1 MKVCNFSL
9 GKFFIFLCFSFI
21 SIFNL
26 SASCVK
32 VEDTSFVFLS
42 QDGEECI
49 NKSES
54 GVLPIPNGGVNNFD
68 VLIPGKNDGGYTVEL
83 VFDRDN
89 QVELSGE
96 QSLFAFYS
104 SEDNVNPVSELV
116 LKGSSIFY
124 KVNNTNTEDQ
134 EGVDLSGSAF
144 NDANITNPHAII
156 IVHDNVDNQV
166 IFNIDGAELKIPDV
180 PSVNATDIK
189 RVKIGKNY
197 VGNISEFRVYGTE
210 LALKERAGAVKL
222 LSGITGAKIAAIEL
236 VKDENGVTRSAV
248 DSSDLVKC
256 KTGQTVINGKCNNAM
271 ISGFTPPS
279 NSIYNGGSD
288 IQYDPAHNGQENAK
302 LLDCDIGY
310 EAGSTPP
317 KYWFTLDG
325 YVPSV
330 RTEGSCVE
338 KMYYL
343 SSIPNNVNNPGGIS
357 ASSLVGYSYDNPK
370 KISCKPRSSANGQIF
385 GVYIDENDILQ
396 LRGDCIYS
404 GANENCYTASAGSIG
419 DSSWDGCANMLI
431 VDESMLRN
439 AINNRSFKII
449 NNGIAYTL
457 DDGPNRIFTGKV
469 GNFFELFRFIRSE
482 NVSANFKFDIGYWD
496 TSSVT
501 NMRSAFAELA
511 HQGGYI
517 QDLDLSGW
525 DVSQVRNFSN
535 MFLMSRYLPTTI
547 SIANWDTGN
556 ATNMEGMFLGIQH
569 RIQNIA
575 LNWNTSNV
583 TNMSEMF
590 NNTNYNGDISG
601 WDTSKLTNMEGM
613 FGANNY
619 FNGDLSNWNTS
630 RVTHMTRVFQNTER
644 FNGNISSWDT
654 SNVTDMSY
662 VFSGARAFNQDISS
676 WNISKVDKMYA
687 MFSEAWAFNQDISSW
702 DVKNVTDMANM
713 FSNTRAFNQD
723 ISSWDTTNVTTM
735 KDMFANAT
743 GFNQD
748 ISTWCVIKIVH
759 GGTEGF
765 TTSSSALIP
774 EYRPQWYNP
783 AYCN

>member
-1 MKVCNFSL
+1 MKVCNFL
-9 GKFFIFLCFSFI
+9 GNLFIFILFSFV

-32 VEDTSFVFLS
+32 VEDSSFAFLP

-49 NKSES
+49 NKSEN

-68 VLIPGKNDGGYTVEL
+68 VLIPGKNDGGYTIEL

-89 QVELSGE
+89 QAELSGE

-104 SEDNVNPVSELV
+104 SEDAINPVSELV

-338 KMYYL
+338 KTYILGQDGNDALPANAIDPGTLTASNLANYT
-343 SSIPNNVNNPGGIS
+343 SI
-357 ASSLVGYSYDNPK
+357 NPK
-370 KISCKPRSSANGQIF
+370 PLECISGHAKSSDF
-385 GVYIDENDILQ
+385 GVYVDNEDILRAQ
-396 LRGDCIYS
+396 GSCTYNSLNSPLNSPDCYDP
-404 GANENCYTASAGSIG
+404 SINPVK
-419 DSSWDGCANMLI
+419 SIATSDGCAGMLV
-431 VDESMLRN
+431 VDRAMLN
-439 AINNRSFKII
+439 AAKADGSFDFKPSDTYTSH
-449 NNGIAYTL
+449 NNGITYSFSNGA
-457 DDGPNRIFTGKV
+457 NNIFTGQ
-469 GNFFELFRFIRSE
+469 
-482 NVSANFKFDIGYWD
+482 
-496 TSSVT
+496 VT
-501 NMRSAFAELA
+501 NMRDMFRDNAIFNADIS
-511 HQGGYI
+511 H
-517 QDLDLSGW
+517 W
-525 DVSQVRNFSN
+525 DVSSVTDMNS
-535 MFLMSRYLPTTI
+535 MFYNNSIFNGDI
-547 SIANWDTGN
+547 SNWDVSSVT
-556 ATNMEGMFLGIQH
+556 TMSGMFRGNSAFNGDISNWDVSSVTGMGAMFKGNSAFNGDISNWDVSSVTSMKYMFIGDSAFNGDISNWNTSNVTTMSYMFQDSTFNG
-569 RIQNIA
+569 NIS
-575 LNWNTSNV
+575 NWNTSNV
-583 TNMSEMF
+583 TNMSYMF
-590 NNTNYNGDISG
+590 YRSVFNGDISN
-601 WDTSKLTNMEGM
+601 WCVQSVTNYVNFDNNSTLPNEYKPP
-613 FGANNY
+613 FG
-619 FNGDLSNWNTS
+619 
-630 RVTHMTRVFQNTER
+630 
-644 FNGNISSWDT
+644 T
-654 SNVTDMSY
+654 SN
-662 VFSGARAFNQDISS
+662 N
-676 WNISKVDKMYA
+676 
-687 MFSEAWAFNQDISSW
+687 
-702 DVKNVTDMANM
+702 
-713 FSNTRAFNQD
+713 
-723 ISSWDTTNVTTM
+723 
-735 KDMFANAT
+735 
-743 GFNQD
+743 
-748 ISTWCVIKIVH
+748 
-759 GGTEGF
+759 
-765 TTSSSALIP
+765 
-774 EYRPQWYNP
+774 
-783 AYCN
+783 CN

>member
-271 ISGFTPPS
+271 ITGFEPPS
-279 NSIYNGGSD
+279 NSIYNGGTD

-310 EAGSTPP
+310 EVGVGATPP
-317 KYWFTLDG
+317 KYWFEIVGDLPIVKKSGECIARDYSASFFGIAGISNDLSSVIYSSNNLPLPCQSDYYSHPEDG
-325 YVPSV
+325 YSFDNVTGDITVDSNSGGCIAIDYVYGPEEIITPISA
-330 RTEGSCVE
+330 TSGSTPRNCSPTCLIDGSGLPPLSANTD
-338 KMYYL
+338 Y
-343 SSIPNNVNNPGGIS
+343 SSIKHS
-357 ASSLVGYSYDNPK
+357 AV
-370 KISCKPRSSANGQIF
+370 
-385 GVYIDENDILQ
+385 ENEHFSWL
-396 LRGDCIYS
+396 
-404 GANENCYTASAGSIG
+404 GAYWYAPYFVEFA
-419 DSSWDGCANMLI
+419 
-431 VDESMLRN
+431 
-439 AINNRSFKII
+439 
-449 NNGIAYTL
+449 L
-457 DDGPNRIFTGKV
+457 DDVVN
-469 GNFFELFRFIRSE
+469 L
-482 NVSANFKFDIGYWD
+482 
-496 TSSVT
+496 
-501 NMRSAFAELA
+501 
-511 HQGGYI
+511 
-517 QDLDLSGW
+517 
-525 DVSQVRNFSN
+525 
-535 MFLMSRYLPTTI
+535 
-547 SIANWDTGN
+547 
-556 ATNMEGMFLGIQH
+556 
-569 RIQNIA
+569 
-575 LNWNTSNV
+575 
-583 TNMSEMF
+583 
-590 NNTNYNGDISG
+590 
-601 WDTSKLTNMEGM
+601 SKL
-613 FGANNY
+613 Y
-619 FNGDLSNWNTS
+619 LWNWGGGGS
-630 RVTHMTRVFQNTER
+630 LHR
-644 FNGNISSWDT
+644 GIIP
-654 SNVTDMSY
+654 
-662 VFSGARAFNQDISS
+662 FSI
-676 WNISKVDKMYA
+676 
-687 MFSEAWAFNQDISSW
+687 
-702 DVKNVTDMANM
+702 
-713 FSNTRAFNQD
+713 
-723 ISSWDTTNVTTM
+723 
-735 KDMFANAT
+735 
-743 GFNQD
+743 
-748 ISTWCVIKIVH
+748 
-759 GGTEGF
+759 
-765 TTSSSALIP
+765 
-774 EYRPQWYNP
+774 YN
-783 AYCN
+783 